1 MNQLSSVE
9 AAAGTGLI
17 LEGATDTAHYC
28 SELVRKADKDRYL
41 ANLFAPDEK
50 RAPLMALYAFSLEIA
65 RVRELTSEPATGEFR
80 LQWWRDTIENIYDG
94 KVPDH
99 PVAQELAGAIE
110 AGDLSIKGFFNLID
124 ARAFD
129 LYDDPM
135 PSVAALEGYLGE
147 TSSALIQMAAL
158 ILAGPSASDASRAAG
173 HAGVAYGMTG
183 LMRALPI
190 HRSRGQCFLPA
201 ELLARSDLTAA
212 DIMAGK
218 RAAAIR
224 IALREMRQVALQHL
238 IDAREHSGAIPAP
251 ALPAFLPVS
260 LVDLYLKR
268 LKKTGED
275 AIVKVVEVQQFR
287 RQWRML
293 KAAIVHDF

>member
-1 MNQLSSVE
+1 MNQVSRNTFAGPELTSDTPIN
-9 AAAGTGLI
+9 AAQYC
-17 LEGATDTAHYC
+17 TDI
-28 SELVRKADKDRYL
+28 VRSADKDRYL
-41 ANLFAPDEK
+41 ANLFAPDDK
-50 RAPLMALYAFSLEIA
+50 REHLMALYAFSNEVA
-65 RVRELTSEPATGEFR
+65 RVREVTTEPTMGEFR
-80 LQWWRDTIENIYDG
+80 LQWWRDTIEHIYKG
-94 KVPDH
+94 SVPDH
-99 PVAQELAGAIE
+99 PIAQQLARAIE
-110 AGDLSIKGFFNLID
+110 AGDLRSQGFINLID

-158 ILAGPSASDASRAAG
+158 ILAGPAASDAAEAAG
-173 HAGVAYGMTG
+173 HAGVAFGMTG

-201 ELLARSDLTAA
+201 ELLARSDLSPA

-224 IALREMRQVALQHL
+224 IALREMRQLALQHL
-238 IDAREHSGAIPAP
+238 VAAREVSPTIPGQ
-251 ALPAFLPVS
+251 ALPAFLPVA
-260 LVDLYLKR
+260 LVEVYLNR
-268 LKKTGED
+268 LKKAGEG
-275 AIVKVVEVQQFR
+275 AVHKVTDVLQLR

-293 KAAIVHDF
+293 VAATLQDF